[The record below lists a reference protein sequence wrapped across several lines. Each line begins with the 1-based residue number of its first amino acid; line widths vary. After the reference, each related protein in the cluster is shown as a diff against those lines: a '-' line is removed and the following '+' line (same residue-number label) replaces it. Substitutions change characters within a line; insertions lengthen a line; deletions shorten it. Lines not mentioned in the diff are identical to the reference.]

1 MVAWPAPCSIAWPG
15 GGLDRTRAQ
24 WRARGGLSGAN
35 TVGSVGF
42 RWKLLGKSM
51 GNALQMEVFKG
62 ENMGKP

>member
-24 WRARGGLSGAN
+24 WRARGDLSGAN

-42 RWKLLGKSM
+42 RWKSLGKSM
-51 GNALQMEVFKG
+51 GESTISTGPWLQCRKL
-62 ENMGKP
+62 